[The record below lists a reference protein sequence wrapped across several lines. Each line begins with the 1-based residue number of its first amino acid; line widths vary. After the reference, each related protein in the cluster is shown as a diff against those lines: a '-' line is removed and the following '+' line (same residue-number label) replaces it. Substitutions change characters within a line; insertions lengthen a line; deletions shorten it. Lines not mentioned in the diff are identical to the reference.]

1 MKNIRIFRG
10 IGYIK
15 YIPFLTLGLLFASCE
30 DDVVNQVPVDR
41 ITEETAYNTI
51 ARCEL
56 AMVGAYDAAQSGD
69 YNGTGAYRGYPFGAA
84 SVEQGEARGADMVQT
99 IGFYGITYNSSYS
112 TTSANNTNMWSN
124 SFAAINRYNAVIEG
138 IEGSVANGTISSE
151 IGMQYLGEARFLRA
165 LTYHN
170 LLIHFAR
177 PYAETPN
184 ASHYGLPIYNKA
196 INTPQKVEE
205 AKSIGRSSVA
215 DCYQFILTDLDF
227 AEQNLYEKNKANGIT
242 RASIGAA
249 IALKTRVYL
258 HMGNWQKAIDEAV
271 KLAPGTSNFA
281 STIGGYRL
289 EAKPE
294 TPFVSYSNNSE
305 SIFSVE
311 HSSDD
316 NASVNG
322 SLSVMMYGG
331 DGGRGAIAL
340 SPILYNAS
348 FWTVN
353 DKRRSSLLLES
364 DGLWFVN
371 KYTNPNTMTD
381 YAPIIRYA
389 EVLLNYAEAEAR
401 INGNSTLALTLL
413 NTVRDRSVAAGDV
426 FTASSFASK
435 NEIIRAILNERRIE
449 FTGEGRRWEDIHRLA
464 LDTDFSYGG
473 IPEKAEISVMLTLI
487 SDPNNPSTI
496 IYDAASGV
504 INPDIIT
511 HDAIPYADRRFIWPI
526 PLDETNVNPIL
537 LNQQNEGW

>member
-1 MKNIRIFRG
+1 MKNKIIFRG

-15 YIPFLTLGLLFASCE
+15 YIPLLTLGLFFSSCE
-30 DDVVNQVPVDR
+30 DEVVDQVPVDR
-41 ITEETAYNTI
+41 ITEETAFNTI
-51 ARCEL
+51 ERCEL

-84 SVEQGEARGADMVQT
+84 SVEQGEVRGGDMVAVL
-99 IGFYGITYNSSYS
+99 GFYGITYNSSYS

-138 IEGSVANGTISSE
+138 IEASVAKGTISSE
-151 IGMQYLGEARFLRA
+151 VGTQYLGEARFLRA

-177 PYAETPN
+177 PHAETPT
-184 ASHYGLPIYNKA
+184 ASHYGLPIYRKA

-205 AKSIGRSSVA
+205 AKNIGRSSVA
-215 DCYQFILTDLDF
+215 ECYQFILEDLDF
-227 AEQNLYEKNKANGIT
+227 AEQNLFEKNEANGIT

-258 HMGNWQKAIDEAV
+258 HMGNWQKVIDEAI

-281 STIGGYRL
+281 SSIGGYKL
-289 EAKPE
+289 EATPE
-294 TPFVSYSNNSE
+294 IPFINYSNNSE

-331 DGGRGAIAL
+331 DGGRGAIGI

-348 FWTVN
+348 FWN
-353 DKRRSSLLLES
+353 IDDKRRSNLLLEV
-364 DGLWFVN
+364 DGLWFSN
-371 KYTNPNTMTD
+371 KYTNPSTMTD

-401 INGNSTLALTLL
+401 LNGNTALALSLL
-413 NTVRDRSVAAGDV
+413 NAVRDRSVDPSDV
-426 FTASSFASK
+426 FTAASFASK
-435 NEIIRAILNERRIE
+435 NEIVQAILNERRIE

-464 LDTDFSYGG
+464 LDTNFSYGG
-473 IPEKAEISVMLTLI
+473 IPEKAEISVMLSLI
-487 SDPNNPSTI
+487 SDTSNPSNI

-504 INPDIIT
+504 VNQEIIT
-511 HDAIPYADRRFIWPI
+511 HEAIPYSDRRFVWPI

-537 LNQQNEGW
+537 LDQQNEGW